1 MDVSHIFD
9 GLNDA
14 QREAVAA
21 ADGPVLVLAGA
32 GSGKTRVLTNRI
44 AWVIESQNLTP
55 QSILAVTFT
64 NKASREMRGRI
75 EELLGFPVGSM
86 WMGTFH
92 GMAHR
97 MLRQHYDEAGLP
109 QAFEILDSDDQ
120 QRVVK
125 RILRDMDLDE
135 AYYPPRQV
143 QWFING
149 HKEEGRRPRNVG
161 QTRDHSQEQLVRV
174 YTRYEEFCQQNGLVD
189 FAELLLRAYE
199 VTKNNDKLRE
209 RYQERFH
216 HVLVDEFQ
224 DTNEIQYQWIK
235 LLAGKHKNIF
245 VVGDDDQSI
254 YGWRGAKVENIL
266 QFEKDFPGTKMV
278 RLEQNYRSTSSI
290 LDAANA
296 VIDNNDG
303 RLGKNLW
310 TEGDQ
315 GERVKVFASF
325 NEVEEARFVIDRIGK
340 WVDEGNNGCQSR
352 LRSSL
357 RTYR

>member
-21 ADGPVLVLAGA
+21 DEGPVLVLAGA

-44 AWVIESQNLTP
+44 AWVIESQDLTP

-97 MLRQHYDEAGLP
+97 MLRQHYEEAGLP

-149 HKEEGRRPRNVG
+149 HKEEGRRPKNLG

-174 YTRYEEFCQQNGLVD
+174 YTRYEEFCQQKRTG
-189 FAELLLRAYE
+189 
-199 VTKNNDKLRE
+199 
-209 RYQERFH
+209 RFRR
-216 HVLVDEFQ
+216 
-224 DTNEIQYQWIK
+224 T
-235 LLAGKHKNIF
+235 A
-245 VVGDDDQSI
+245 S
-254 YGWRGAKVENIL
+254 
-266 QFEKDFPGTKMV
+266 T
-278 RLEQNYRSTSSI
+278 RL
-290 LDAANA
+290 
-296 VIDNNDG
+296 
-303 RLGKNLW
+303 
-310 TEGDQ
+310 
-315 GERVKVFASF
+315 
-325 NEVEEARFVIDRIGK
+325 
-340 WVDEGNNGCQSR
+340 
-352 LRSSL
+352 
-357 RTYR
+357 